1 MLLMLFL
8 SLTVIN
14 VEGSGHTVLSVEDSE
29 HKVLALE
36 GSGHTVLSVE
46 GSGHTVMSVGETR
59 QPGTLTFSTVGVE
72 ER

>member
-1 MLLMLFL
+1 MMLMLFL

-36 GSGHTVLSVE
+36 GSGHTV
-46 GSGHTVMSVGETR
+46 MSVGETR